1 MAINQALPCSPVW
14 VLQLLFV
21 FQLQELDTD
30 TTTPS
35 VQHWKAGSGPGNKTI
50 RLKLMSNFQPLCVH
64 VYSMPHCEHT
74 FNAKEYQYSYNSYSV
89 TTYITESH
97 AHLQVSIALC
107 QGSTRG
113 ISLLKIIVCVEGPS
127 ICCKRNCVSLLS
139 KQESARVSLSIC
151 GMSLREQ

>member
-89 TTYITESH
+89 TIYITESH
-97 AHLQVSIALC
+97 AHLQASIAIIMSRQYSRNKLIKNNCLC
-107 QGSTRG
+107 RGPEYLLQMQLRKSSQQTRVRK
-113 ISLLKIIVCVEGPS
+113 S
-127 ICCKRNCVSLLS
+127 
-139 KQESARVSLSIC
+139 
-151 GMSLREQ
+151 